1 MLKVVLGFR
10 RRGGILVEGMLNHI
24 SRSRM
29 AVEKFSEFYGA
40 VREHDLEAMN
50 RIYGEIDRLEGEV
63 DSSRRLLANELC
75 SGSFFAYMQ
84 EDFLDLIEKI
94 DSIADAAKDAAK
106 VVLDAGVSRE
116 AVELLFRREEMQ
128 RYITICVE
136 TVKTLEDAFQTLASR
151 GREALKLVDKVE
163 ELEETAD
170 NLKATLVK
178 TLFSHAE
185 KLKVLEVIQIKDF
198 IHMVDNICD
207 SAEDASDIILQI
219 IAKGY
224 G

>member
-1 MLKVVLGFR
+1 MGLFSLRKRENL
-10 RRGGILVEGMLNHI
+10 LVKEILNHLSK
-24 SRSRM
+24 SRKT
-29 AVEKFSEFYGA
+29 VEKFHEFYGA
-40 VREHDLEAMN
+40 VVDYDLDRMSSL
-50 RIYGEIDRLEGEV
+50 YDEIDMLEGEV
-63 DSSRRLLANELC
+63 DASRRVLASELC

-106 VVLDAGVSRE
+106 VVLDAGVSKQ
-116 AVELLFRREEMQ
+116 AVDLIFKLEEMQ
-128 RYITICVE
+128 RYMNLCVE
-136 TVKTLEDAFQTLASR
+136 TVKTLEKALETLADK
-151 GREALKLVDKVE
+151 GKEAFKLVEEVE

-170 NLKATLVK
+170 NVKAQLIK
-178 TLFSHAE
+178 ILFNKAE
-185 KLKVLEVIQIKDF
+185 KLKVLEVIQVKDF
-198 IHMVDNICD
+198 IHLVDNICD